1 MRGVTKSIWILLS
14 TALALGCASAPVGSP
29 TAAAL
34 EVQLP
39 VLPCSSD
46 DFVADWA
53 PPLPRTLRLQS
64 ARTGEVVVA
73 GNWTVHFELLPADAA
88 WLAELRRRH
97 HQVRVSWRGHQVLC
111 DDDSGYV
118 AGLASKQHA
127 EQALAELWPV
137 GSGGTVSSTR

>member
-1 MRGVTKSIWILLS
+1 MRGATTSIWILLS
-14 TALALGCASAPVGSP
+14 TALWAGCASAPVGSP
-29 TAAAL
+29 AAAAI

-39 VLPCSSD
+39 AQPCSGD

-53 PPLPRTLRLQS
+53 PPLPRTLHLQS

-73 GNWTVHFELLPADAA
+73 GNWTVYFELAPADGA
-88 WLAELRRRH
+88 WLAELRRQH

-118 AGLASKQHA
+118 AGLGSKQRA
-127 EQALAELWPV
+127 EQALAELWPAA
-137 GSGGTVSSTR
+137 GGVTDEAR